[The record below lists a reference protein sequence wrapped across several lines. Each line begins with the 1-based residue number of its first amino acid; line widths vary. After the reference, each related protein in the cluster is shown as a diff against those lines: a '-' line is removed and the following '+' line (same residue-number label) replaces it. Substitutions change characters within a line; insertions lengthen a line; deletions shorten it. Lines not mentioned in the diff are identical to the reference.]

1 MIGEDLGDQKC
12 WLSQRQGPR
21 FLAKKKGKDGDL
33 DMGFMAF
40 MWFIADLMGFIADL
54 IINMNEDFMEFIAD
68 LMYDINWHKPYL
80 MESCHP
86 QTRGKIVT

>member
-40 MWFIADLMGFIADL
+40 M
-54 IINMNEDFMEFIAD
+54 
-68 LMYDINWHKPYL
+68 
-80 MESCHP
+80 
-86 QTRGKIVT
+86 